1 MSFMVLRVFIGL
13 LLFSFTCRAQFFT
26 FKMPKKKSSYKLVDA
41 EEMIRRHIAKEYTEI
56 SIEGIYSVSCVIRK
70 KGPTLLAQVERERT
84 LVRKEN
90 YATVAILKDW
100 PGSKTEFVEVAI
112 TDKEVGSYPVV
123 AELNSLSEGGGFI
136 YKHFEPDGKAMTFTF
151 IYDSMKPDIL
161 EGVYSFVKG
170 NQTITYTLTYLKTY
184 PKNNNFTN
192 GRQ

>member
-1 MSFMVLRVFIGL
+1 MALRVFIFL
-13 LLFSFTCRAQFFT
+13 LLLSFSGQAQLFS
-26 FKMPKKKSSYKLVDA
+26 FKMPKKKSVYKMIDA
-41 EEMIRRHIAKEYTEI
+41 EEMIRRYIVKEYMET
-56 SIEGIYSVSCVIRK
+56 SVEGIYSVSCVIRK
-70 KGPTLLAQVERERT
+70 KGPTLLSQVERERT

-90 YATVAILKDW
+90 YAKVAILKDW

-112 TDKEVGSYPVV
+112 SDNGDVNGYPLV
-123 AELNSLSEGGGFI
+123 AELSSLSEGGGFI
-136 YKHFEPDGKAMTFTF
+136 YKHFEPDGKVMSFTF

-184 PKNNNFTN
+184 PKHGNFTP